1 MSTQDPMTKYAKCAD
16 TEQLE
21 QAEKLIQ
28 EEPDNLSLVEWVAF
42 LHYTNQNF
50 KRAIELFSKL
60 VKVDSKNEGHLY
72 YLANS
77 LYKTSQLAMARMYWR
92 KVISTNPDGK
102 FADKA
107 RGLLNQFI
115 ADPTAA

>member
-16 TEQLE
+16 TEQLA
-21 QAEKLIQ
+21 QAEKLIE

-107 RGLLNQFI
+107 RGLLNQFV
-115 ADPTAA
+115 AEPSAA